1 MNSNESDELVDDD
14 MKDPRQ
20 DEALKIQ
27 QIRGFQ
33 KDRND
38 LLYPIFN
45 ALPVCPIIRDKINA

>member
-1 MNSNESDELVDDD
+1 MNSNESDELEGDD

-38 LLYPIFN
+38 LYHPIFN
-45 ALPVCPIIRDKINA
+45 VRPVCPIIQDKINA